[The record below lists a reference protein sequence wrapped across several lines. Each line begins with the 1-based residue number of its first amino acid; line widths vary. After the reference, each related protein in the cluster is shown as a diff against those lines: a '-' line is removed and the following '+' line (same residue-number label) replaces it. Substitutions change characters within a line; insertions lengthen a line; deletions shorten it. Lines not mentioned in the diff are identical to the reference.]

1 MLIPLLQKEK
11 SIDDF
16 VDSDEECRLGALLAD
31 KEAVSPDQKLFHKE
45 IYTIVGNAMVTLTA
59 RERTILVDRFGLTGN
74 DEMTLE
80 EIGRKMGLSR
90 ERVRQL
96 EREAKGKLRV
106 VLATRERELCYT

>member
-1 MLIPLLQKEK
+1 MLVPLLQKEK

-31 KEAVSPDQKLFHKE
+31 REAVSPDARLYRKE
-45 IYTIVGNAMVTLTA
+45 INSIVCRAMVGLTD

-74 DEMTLE
+74 EEMTLE
-80 EIGRKMGLSR
+80 EIGQKMGLSR

-96 EREAKGKLRV
+96 EREAKGKLRE
-106 VLATRERELCYT
+106 VLRSRQRELCYT

>member
-1 MLIPLLQKEK
+1 MLIPLLQKER

-31 KEAVSPDQKLFHKE
+31 KEAVSPETKLYRKE
-45 IYTIVGNAMVTLTA
+45 INTIVNLAMVGLTD

-74 DEMTLE
+74 EEMTLE

-96 EREAKGKLRV
+96 EREAKWKLRV
-106 VLATRERELCYT
+106 VLQAREKELCYT

>member
-31 KEAVSPDQKLFHKE
+31 REAVSPDKKLFYKE
-45 IYTIVGNAMVTLTA
+45 INSIVGTAMVTLTA

-74 DEMTLE
+74 EEMTLE

-96 EREAKGKLRV
+96 EREAKGKLRIL
-106 VLATRERELCYT
+106 LAARERELCYT